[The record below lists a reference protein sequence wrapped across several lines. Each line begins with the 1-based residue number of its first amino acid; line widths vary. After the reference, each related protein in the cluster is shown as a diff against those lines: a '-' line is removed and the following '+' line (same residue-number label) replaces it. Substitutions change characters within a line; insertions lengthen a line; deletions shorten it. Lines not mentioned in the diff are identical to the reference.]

1 MKKKNFFLAHKQFTL
16 FFILALAVVGVAVFA
31 PWVAPKDPLEAV
43 MLDSLKAPCA
53 EYPLGADKLGRDILS
68 RVIFG
73 TRTSLVSTLILVATI
88 FVVGTILGII
98 AGYFGGGGHEKASG
112 VTMTGT
118 PQDILNNLA
127 ERIDEQLKG

>member
-1 MKKKNFFLAHKQFTL
+1 M
-16 FFILALAVVGVAVFA
+16 G
-31 PWVAPKDPLEAV
+31 E
-43 MLDSLKAPCA
+43 
-53 EYPLGADKLGRDILS
+53 
-68 RVIFG
+68 
-73 TRTSLVSTLILVATI
+73 
-88 FVVGTILGII
+88 I